1 MKKKGHTEELFDLIR
16 ENPDLPIVCWVDSDI
31 VADNDF
37 GRWLGSFGE
46 CHIIEYIDVEM
57 YNNYREFVYKD
68 DTEGYEEFLR
78 DTSEMTDEEI
88 TNYINHIQWTKAI
101 AVNIDLPE

>member
-1 MKKKGHTEELFDLIR
+1 MKQRDYTEELFKLIR

-31 VADNDF
+31 VADNDI
-37 GRWLGSFGE
+37 GRWQGSFGR
-46 CHIIEYIDVEM
+46 CHIIEYINVEM
-57 YNNYREFVYKD
+57 YNDYIEMVYKD
-68 DTEGYEEFLR
+68 DTEDYEEFLR

-88 TNYINHIQWTKAI
+88 EKYIKSIQWIKAI